1 MMKKRKFCTWKSNA
15 KKVNVSTN
23 KKLIEL
29 REDRSLFARIMMVCR
44 SRPEIDIKETLGL
57 YEYTGRCLQRMD
69 PC

>member
-29 REDRSLFARIMMVCR
+29 REDRSL
-44 SRPEIDIKETLGL
+44 SHDGL
-57 YEYTGRCLQRMD
+57 QKSS
-69 PC
+69 

>member
-1 MMKKRKFCTWKSNA
+1 MMKKRKSNA
-15 KKVNVSTN
+15 KKVHVSTN

>member
-1 MMKKRKFCTWKSNA
+1 MMKKRKSNA

-29 REDRSLFARIMMVCR
+29 REDRSLFARIMTVCR

-57 YEYTGRCLQRMD
+57 HEYTG
-69 PC
+69 

>member
-1 MMKKRKFCTWKSNA
+1 MVYDEETKFCTWKSNA

-57 YEYTGRCLQRMD
+57 YEYTGRCL
-69 PC
+69 

>member
-1 MMKKRKFCTWKSNA
+1 MMKKRKSNA

-57 YEYTGRCLQRMD
+57 YEYTGRCL
-69 PC
+69 